1 MAHPR
6 IFLFSSDIMT
16 IFSDRNNQPTRIKD
30 AVINRILLFFCNLSG
45 ILGGN
50 LWGILWGG
58 PQVEPVERYCNHNS
72 VVHEY
77 KRLLP
82 ISLYH
87 VNKIEKIRINKYYI
101 INSFQYLVWKY
112 YANNTM

>member
-50 LWGILWGG
+50 LWGS
-58 PQVEPVERYCNHNS
+58 PQVEAVKRYGNHNG
-72 VVHEY
+72 VVHEN

-87 VNKIEKIRINKYYI
+87 VNKIEKNQNKQI
-101 INSFQYLVWKY
+101 LHN
-112 YANNTM
+112 